1 MVRTRGT
8 GANSVCQSSPFN
20 LGFPLSRPAPT
31 GSAPTLRD
39 RGRGGWSLLLGTR
52 LGRSTRIWSLALRL
66 ALGLWWNAQPWTY
79 PGGIS
84 AARQAA
90 RQRRQAR
97 WLTIK
102 FLELGSAFIKLGQ
115 LLSARPDVLPPEV
128 VEELSR
134 LQDRVPGFPFPV
146 METIL
151 ERELGERRAEIV
163 DLEVEPLGSA
173 SLAQVHRA
181 SLRSGRQV
189 VFKVQRPGLETL
201 FRLDLEIL
209 QQVAAAVQS
218 HPRWGEGR
226 DWVAIAKEC
235 RRVLLREL
243 DFRLEAEHAARF
255 RQQFLDDPGIR
266 IPAVVWELS
275 SRRVLCL
282 DYLPG
287 IKITDREAL
296 LQAGIQPAAVAE
308 KGAASYLQQLVR
320 FGFFHADPHPGNL
333 AVARDGALI
342 YYDFGMMG
350 QISERLR
357 SRLGRM
363 VRAAAS
369 RDASALVDE
378 LQRAGVIAA
387 GIDPGPVRRLV
398 RLMLNEALTPP
409 FNANIL
415 EKLSGDLYD
424 LVYGQPFR
432 LPPELIF
439 VLRALST
446 FEGVGRSLDPAFNL
460 VAIARPYL
468 LPLMSATGNGPNEL
482 FGEISR
488 QAAEVGTRAL
498 GIPRR
503 LDESLSRI
511 EQGDLQV
518 QIRAGETDRLLRRL
532 ATAQQAT
539 GQSFLLGGL
548 AVAAALLAVSSRPAI
563 SAVPLVLGLP
573 VGLGWWKLQA
583 RLKGMADWINCRD
596 RQA

>member
-1 MVRTRGT
+1 MALPSRLAGSFARL
-8 GANSVCQSSPFN
+8 AR
-20 LGFPLSRPAPT
+20 PL
-31 GSAPTLRD
+31 
-39 RGRGGWSLLLGTR
+39 
-52 LGRSTRIWSLALRL
+52 RIWRL
-66 ALGLWWNAQPWTY
+66 ALQLLVGLWWDAQRWTY
-79 PGGIS
+79 PAGGPTPEQL
-84 AARQAA
+84 AG
-90 RQRRQAR
+90 RQRRRAR
-97 WLTIK
+97 WLTAQ

-115 LLSARPDVLPPEV
+115 LLSARPDVLPADV
-128 VEELSR
+128 VEELAH
-134 LQDRVPGFPFPV
+134 LQDRVPAFGFEQV
-146 METIL
+146 QAIL
-151 ERELGERRAEIV
+151 EQELGERCAEII
-163 DLEVEPLGSA
+163 DLEEQPLGSA

-189 VFKVQRPGLETL
+189 VLKVQRPGLERL
-201 FRLDLEIL
+201 FRLDLEVL
-209 QQVAAAVQS
+209 QQVAAAVQR
-218 HPRWGEGR
+218 HPRWGQGR
-226 DWVAIAKEC
+226 DWVGIAKEC

-255 RQQFLDDPGIR
+255 RQQFLDDPQIR
-266 IPAVVWELS
+266 IPSVIWELS

-282 DYLPG
+282 DYVPG
-287 IKITDREAL
+287 IKITDRPAL
-296 LQAGIQPAAVAE
+296 LAAGIDPAAVAE

-333 AVARDGALI
+333 AVAPDGGLI

-363 VRAAAS
+363 VRAAAA
-369 RDASALVDE
+369 RDAATLVVE
-378 LQRAGVIAA
+378 LQEAGVIAA

-409 FNANIL
+409 FSANVL
-415 EKLSGDLYD
+415 NKLSGDLYD

-439 VLRALST
+439 VMRALST
-446 FEGVGRSLDPAFNL
+446 FEGVGRSLDPGFSL

-468 LPLMSATGNGPNEL
+468 LPLMTASGSGPNDL
-482 FGEISR
+482 FNEISR
-488 QAAEVGTRAL
+488 QAAEVGSRAL

-532 ATAQQAT
+532 ALAQQTA

-548 AVAAALLAVSSRPAI
+548 AVAAALLAASSRPLLT
-563 SAVPLVLGLP
+563 AVPVLLGVP
-573 VGLGWWKLQA
+573 VGLSWLKLQG
-583 RLKGMADWINCRD
+583 RLKRD
-596 RQA
+596 GRLDQLPGQVPGGGS